1 MKYVSYT
8 LVGFFIC
15 SAAVVI
21 VNTICETVIRDIQLT
36 YDE

>member
-21 VNTICETVIRDIQLT
+21 VTTICDTVIRNVQLT
-36 YDE
+36 YEE